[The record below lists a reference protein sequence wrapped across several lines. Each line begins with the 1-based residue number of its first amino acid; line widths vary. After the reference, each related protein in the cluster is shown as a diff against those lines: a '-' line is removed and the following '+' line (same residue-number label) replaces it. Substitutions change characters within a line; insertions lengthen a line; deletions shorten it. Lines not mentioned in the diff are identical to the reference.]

1 MTFITWTC
9 LRCVQELATILGP
22 QNPTQRSCVSHIY
35 SHSSSLYP
43 CFTICCPR
51 TDAAR
56 RWKVAGIKLRAGGL
70 FREFRRRDLTDIDTF
85 ISRDSEV
92 G

>member
-1 MTFITWTC
+1 M
-9 LRCVQELATILGP
+9 
-22 QNPTQRSCVSHIY
+22 QRVYQGKAGEYQISLCHIFKVL
-35 SHSSSLYP
+35 SSLYP

-56 RWKVAGIKLRAGGL
+56 RWKVAGIKLRAGGV
-70 FREFRRRDLTDIDTF
+70 FREFKRRDLTDIETF
-85 ISRDSEV
+85 VSIESEV